1 MVTDDNRKSQSGA
14 RLTPASLQWREA
26 QRLLRPGAMTQRGR
40 PPSDP
45 ETHDFHRVG
54 RALQQAVKNMP
65 SDMRR
70 EWNNRPNINETDILG
85 PRRTEDARQRAYA
98 RQQKRAQSDEGAE
111 PALAEHAASQTQEKR
126 ERQRLVAGAVAVLER
141 NGRRVTSKTVLNLLE
156 QWLAHRNQRPLG
168 VQLDTIRR
176 DISHIRRARQK

>member
-1 MVTDDNRKSQSGA
+1 MANT
-14 RLTPASLQWREA
+14 RLTPAAWQWREA
-26 QRLLRPGAMTQRGR
+26 QKLLKTGAITQRGR

-45 ETHDFHRVG
+45 AAHEFHRVG

-70 EWNNRPNINETDILG
+70 EWSNRPNINESDILG
-85 PRRTEDARQRAYA
+85 PRRTEDAKQRAYA
-98 RQQKRAQSDEGAE
+98 RKQKRAESGDGAE
-111 PALAEHAASQTQEKR
+111 PFLAEHAASQTQEKR

-156 QWLAHRNQRPLG
+156 QWLAHRNQRPLN
-168 VQLDTIRR
+168 VELDTIRK
-176 DISHIRRARQK
+176 DISHIRRARQN

>member
-85 PRRTEDARQRAYA
+85 PRRTEDARQRANV
-98 RQQKRAQSDEGAE
+98 RKQKRAESGEVAE
-111 PALAEHAASQTQEKR
+111 PFLAEHAASQTQEKR
-126 ERQRLVAGAVAVLER
+126 ERQRLVAGAVVVLER